1 MIGTR
6 WFLTRRRRSATALA
20 EVTGHILA
28 GETADAT
35 LRLIARRVRELLGAD
50 MARVMVLEP
59 GDVLTIRATDGAPW
73 TAPSGPLTPGG
84 SSPARQAIRA
94 GRPTVS
100 GGERRPRRGR
110 RDPRNAVPASVLDT
124 PLLVR
129 GHPVGVIEVAN
140 RGGGRRLGHADVS
153 TVGLFAAPAGHAVAQ
168 IRHREHLRRLAS
180 AAAGPGSTGPAGAAG
195 AATGAAGAAS
205 TSVSARTASASTAS
219 TAPPARPASHPAHPS
234 HPSHPSYP
242 ARAFDCPRSSG
253 SSVRRTLDSLAAG
266 AVARTGAASCTVYL
280 LEPGPSANLRLVGGG
295 HGHTPPSRKPAL
307 EAIAG
312 AAPVIHGGGRTGA
325 DGEGPAR
332 GAVAAWPL
340 LRESTAIGAMCCH
353 FPPGRDPG
361 EADITLLEVIAGH
374 ASCAVE
380 SDRLRAATQ
389 EKAVQEE
396 RWRISRELHDSVSQA
411 LYGIALGARTAR
423 EMLERD
429 IDHAEPARRTEPAAR
444 AEAPGGAEAPAR
456 AETPGPG
463 EAAGRAE
470 PGQKGPG
477 EGGPGE
483 DGPAQDGSGQGGPDQ
498 EGHGT
503 AGEVVELA
511 DLAELAEPIEYIR
524 RLADAA
530 IAETR
535 TLLGRLRPEAL
546 ESEGLVAA
554 LTQHV
559 EALRARY
566 GIATEAKLDAEP
578 ETTPEAK
585 HALYRIAQ
593 ESLHNVAKH
602 ARARNVRLHL
612 LNEPGAV
619 TLTVADDGVGFD
631 CKGSFP
637 GHLGLLSMRER
648 AREVGGTLNVDSR
661 PGQGSRIR
669 VRVPA
674 APDS

>member
-1 MIGTR
+1 MISTR
-6 WFLTRRRRSATALA
+6 WTPTRRRRSATALA
-20 EVTGHILA
+20 EVTQHILA
-28 GETADAT
+28 GETADAA

-100 GGERRPRRGR
+100 GDERQRQRRRHG
-110 RDPRNAVPASVLDT
+110 RDPRHAVPASVLDV

-140 RGGGRRLGHADVS
+140 RGGGRRLTHADVS
-153 TVGLFAAPAGHAVAQ
+153 TVGLFAAAAGHAVAQ

-180 AAAGPGSTGPAGAAG
+180 AAAGPGTNGSGG
-195 AATGAAGAAS
+195 S
-205 TSVSARTASASTAS
+205 SV
-219 TAPPARPASHPAHPS
+219 PS
-234 HPSHPSYP
+234 V
-242 ARAFDCPRSSG
+242 FPRSSG
-253 SSVRRTLDSLAAG
+253 PCVRRTLDSLAAG

-307 EAIAG
+307 EAIGG
-312 AAPVIHGGGRTGA
+312 AAPVIHGGGRTGT

-380 SDRLRAATQ
+380 NDRQRAATQ
-389 EKAVQEE
+389 DKAVHEE
-396 RWRISRELHDSVSQA
+396 RHRISRELHDSVSQA

-429 IDHAEPARRTEPAAR
+429 IDSAEPVEGRAGTASH
-444 AEAPGGAEAPAR
+444 AEAPGRTDP
-456 AETPGPG
+456 
-463 EAAGRAE
+463 AAGHEA
-470 PGQKGPG
+470 
-477 EGGPGE
+477 
-483 DGPAQDGSGQGGPDQ
+483 
-498 EGHGT
+498 
-503 AGEVVELA
+503 AGEVVDLA
-511 DLAELAEPIEYIR
+511 ELAELAEPIEYIR

-535 TLLGRLRPEAL
+535 TLLCRLRPESL
-546 ESEGLVAA
+546 ETEGLVAA

-566 GIATEAKLDAEP
+566 GITTEAKLDAEP

-602 ARARNVRLHL
+602 SQARNVRLHL

-669 VRVPA
+669 ARIPA

>member
-1 MIGTR
+1 MVVGVINTR
-6 WFLTRRRRSATALA
+6 WTPIRRRRSASALA
-20 EVTGHILA
+20 EVTQHILA

-100 GGERRPRRGR
+100 GDERRPRRRG
-110 RDPRNAVPASVLDT
+110 RDPRHAVPASVLDA

-140 RGGGRRLGHADVS
+140 RGGGRVLTHADVS
-153 TVGLFAAPAGHAVAQ
+153 TVGLFAAAAGHAVAQ

-180 AAAGPGSTGPAGAAG
+180 AAAGPGASCSGSSGPSGLPEASGFAGASGASAPSGASGLLGPSGRSASSGLPGVSGPSVLPGPAGPSAAPWG
-195 AATGAAGAAS
+195 AP
-205 TSVSARTASASTAS
+205 VS
-219 TAPPARPASHPAHPS
+219 PRP
-234 HPSHPSYP
+234 
-242 ARAFDCPRSSG
+242 SG
-253 SSVRRTLDSLAAG
+253 PSVRRTLDSLAAG

-380 SDRLRAATQ
+380 NDRQRGATQ
-389 EKAVQEE
+389 EKAVHEE
-396 RWRISRELHDSVSQA
+396 RQRISRELHDSVSQA

-429 IDHAEPARRTEPAAR
+429 IDSAEPVERTEPVSR
-444 AEAPGGAEAPAR
+444 VEM
-456 AETPGPG
+456 
-463 EAAGRAE
+463 AGRT
-470 PGQKGPG
+470 
-477 EGGPGE
+477 
-483 DGPAQDGSGQGGPDQ
+483 DPAAVH
-498 EGHGT
+498 ET
-503 AGEVVELA
+503 VAEVVDLA
-511 DLAELAEPIEYIR
+511 ELAELAEPIEYIR

-535 TLLGRLRPEAL
+535 TLLCRLRPESL
-546 ESEGLVAA
+546 ETEGLVAA

-602 ARARNVRLHL
+602 SQARNVRLHL
-612 LNEPGAV
+612 LSEPGAI

-669 VRVPA
+669 ARVPA
-674 APDS
+674 TPDP

>member
-1 MIGTR
+1 MVVGVINTR
-6 WFLTRRRRSATALA
+6 WTPIRRRRSATALA
-20 EVTGHILA
+20 EVTQHILA
-28 GETADAT
+28 GETADDT

-100 GGERRPRRGR
+100 SHDRRPRRLG
-110 RDPRNAVPASVLDT
+110 RDPRHAVPASVLDA

-140 RGGGRRLGHADVS
+140 RGSGRRLSHADVS
-153 TVGLFAAPAGHAVAQ
+153 TVGRFAAPAAHAVAQ

-180 AAAGPGSTGPAGAAG
+180 AAAGPGSGGSAG
-195 AATGAAGAAS
+195 
-205 TSVSARTASASTAS
+205 
-219 TAPPARPASHPAHPS
+219 
-234 HPSHPSYP
+234 
-242 ARAFDCPRSSG
+242 SSG
-253 SSVRRTLDSLAAG
+253 SSGLPDPSGFASGSSGPSGFAGASGLAGASGPSGSPWGSTGSPGFTRSSGPCVRRTLDSLAAG

-380 SDRLRAATQ
+380 NDRQQGATQ
-389 EKAVQEE
+389 ERSVREE
-396 RWRISRELHDSVSQA
+396 RQRISRELHDSVSQA

-429 IDHAEPARRTEPAAR
+429 IDSAEPVGRV
-444 AEAPGGAEAPAR
+444 
-456 AETPGPG
+456 ETPSPLEGAVWVDPAG
-463 EAAGRAE
+463 GHEAV
-470 PGQKGPG
+470 
-477 EGGPGE
+477 
-483 DGPAQDGSGQGGPDQ
+483 
-498 EGHGT
+498 
-503 AGEVVELA
+503 GEVVGLA
-511 DLAELAEPIEYIR
+511 ELAELAEPIEYIR

-535 TLLGRLRPEAL
+535 TLLCRLRPESL
-546 ESEGLVAA
+546 ETEGLVTA
-554 LTQHV
+554 LTQHI

-593 ESLHNVAKH
+593 ESLHNIAKH
-602 ARARNVRLHL
+602 SQARNVRLHL

-669 VRVPA
+669 ARVPA
-674 APDS
+674 TPDS

>member
-1 MIGTR
+1 MISTR
-6 WFLTRRRRSATALA
+6 WIPTRRRRSATALA
-20 EVTGHILA
+20 EVTRRILA

-100 GGERRPRRGR
+100 GDERRPRRRGR
-110 RDPRNAVPASVLDT
+110 APRHAVPASVLDA

-140 RGGGRRLGHADVS
+140 RGGGRRLTHADVS
-153 TVGLFAAPAGHAVAQ
+153 TVGRFAAAAGHAVAQ

-180 AAAGPGSTGPAGAAG
+180 AAAGPGSNGSGSSSGP
-195 AATGAAGAAS
+195 
-205 TSVSARTASASTAS
+205 SV
-219 TAPPARPASHPAHPS
+219 
-234 HPSHPSYP
+234 
-242 ARAFDCPRSSG
+242 FPRSSG
-253 SSVRRTLDSLAAG
+253 PCVRRTLDSLAAG

-307 EAIAG
+307 EAIGG

-380 SDRLRAATQ
+380 NDRQRAAAQ
-389 EKAVQEE
+389 DKAVHEE
-396 RWRISRELHDSVSQA
+396 RHRISRELHDSVSQA

-429 IDHAEPARRTEPAAR
+429 IDSAEPAAGRAGPASH
-444 AEAPGGAEAPAR
+444 AEAPGRIDPEA
-456 AETPGPG
+456 
-463 EAAGRAE
+463 
-470 PGQKGPG
+470 
-477 EGGPGE
+477 
-483 DGPAQDGSGQGGPDQ
+483 
-498 EGHGT
+498 GHET
-503 AGEVVELA
+503 AGEVV
-511 DLAELAEPIEYIR
+511 DLAELTELAEPIEYIR

-535 TLLGRLRPEAL
+535 ILLCRLRPESL
-546 ESEGLVAA
+546 ETGGLVAA

-559 EALRARY
+559 ETLRARY

-602 ARARNVRLHL
+602 SQARNVRLHL

-669 VRVPA
+669 ARIPA
-674 APDS
+674 APDL

>member
-1 MIGTR
+1 MVVGVISRR
-6 WFLTRRRRSATALA
+6 WTPTRRRRSATALA
-20 EVTGHILA
+20 EVTQHILA

-100 GGERRPRRGR
+100 GGERPAVSGGERRPRRRG
-110 RDPRNAVPASVLDT
+110 RDPRHAVPASVLDA

-140 RGGGRRLGHADVS
+140 RGGGRRLTHADVS
-153 TVGLFAAPAGHAVAQ
+153 TVGLFAAAAGHAVAQ

-180 AAAGPGSTGPAGAAG
+180 AAAGPGTNGSGGSSDP
-195 AATGAAGAAS
+195 
-205 TSVSARTASASTAS
+205 SVS
-219 TAPPARPASHPAHPS
+219 
-234 HPSHPSYP
+234 
-242 ARAFDCPRSSG
+242 PRSSG
-253 SSVRRTLDSLAAG
+253 PCVRRTLDSLAAG

-307 EAIAG
+307 EAIGG

-380 SDRLRAATQ
+380 NDRQRAATQ
-389 EKAVQEE
+389 EKAVHEE
-396 RWRISRELHDSVSQA
+396 RHRISRELHDSVSQA

-429 IDHAEPARRTEPAAR
+429 IDSAEPVEGRTGTASRGEGRTEPASGG
-444 AEAPGGAEAPAR
+444 EAPGRR
-456 AETPGPG
+456 AGP
-463 EAAGRAE
+463 AAGHE
-470 PGQKGPG
+470 
-477 EGGPGE
+477 
-483 DGPAQDGSGQGGPDQ
+483 
-498 EGHGT
+498 T
-503 AGEVVELA
+503 AGEVVDLA
-511 DLAELAEPIEYIR
+511 ELAELAEPIEYIR

-535 TLLGRLRPEAL
+535 TLLCRLRPESL
-546 ESEGLVAA
+546 EAEGLVAA

-566 GIATEAKLDAEP
+566 GIATEAELDAEP

-669 VRVPA
+669 ARVPA

>member
-1 MIGTR
+1 MVGVINTR
-6 WFLTRRRRSATALA
+6 WTQTRRRRSATALA
-20 EVTGHILA
+20 EVTQHILA

-100 GGERRPRRGR
+100 RHERRRRRLG
-110 RDPRNAVPASVLDT
+110 RDPRHAVPASVLDA

-140 RGGGRRLGHADVS
+140 RGGGRRLSHADVS
-153 TVGLFAAPAGHAVAQ
+153 TVRRFAAPAAHAVAQ

-180 AAAGPGSTGPAGAAG
+180 AAAGPGSAGSAGASGSSG
-195 AATGAAGAAS
+195 ASGLPEPSGF
-205 TSVSARTASASTAS
+205 ASASG
-219 TAPPARPASHPAHPS
+219 
-234 HPSHPSYP
+234 
-242 ARAFDCPRSSG
+242 SSG
-253 SSVRRTLDSLAAG
+253 SSGPSGFAGASRVAGASGPSGSAWGSSGSSAFTRSSGPCVRRTLDSLAAG

-312 AAPVIHGGGRTGA
+312 AAPVIHGGGRTGT
-325 DGEGPAR
+325 DSDGPAR

-380 SDRLRAATQ
+380 NDRQQGATQ
-389 EKAVQEE
+389 ERSVREE
-396 RWRISRELHDSVSQA
+396 RQRISRELHDSVSQA

-423 EMLERD
+423 EMLDRD
-429 IDHAEPARRTEPAAR
+429 IDSAEPV
-444 AEAPGGAEAPAR
+444 GR
-456 AETPGPG
+456 AET
-463 EAAGRAE
+463 RS
-470 PGQKGPG
+470 PG
-477 EGGPGE
+477 EGAVWV
-483 DGPAQDGSGQGGPDQ
+483 DPAGGH
-498 EGHGT
+498 E
-503 AGEVVELA
+503 AVGEVVDLA
-511 DLAELAEPIEYIR
+511 ELAELAEPIEYIR

-535 TLLGRLRPEAL
+535 TLLCRLRPESL
-546 ESEGLVAA
+546 ETEGLVAA
-554 LTQHV
+554 LAQHV

-566 GIATEAKLDAEP
+566 GITTEAKLDDEP

-593 ESLHNVAKH
+593 ESLHNIAKH
-602 ARARNVRLHL
+602 SQARNVRLHL

-669 VRVPA
+669 ARVPA
-674 APDS
+674 TKDS

>member
-1 MIGTR
+1 MISTR
-6 WFLTRRRRSATALA
+6 WTPTRRRRSATALA
-20 EVTGHILA
+20 EVTQHILA

-100 GGERRPRRGR
+100 GSDPGSGSGSGSGGERRPRVRGR
-110 RDPRNAVPASVLDT
+110 APRHAVPASVLDV

-140 RGGGRRLGHADVS
+140 RGGGRRLTHADVS
-153 TVGLFAAPAGHAVAQ
+153 TVGLFAAAGGHAVAQ

-180 AAAGPGSTGPAGAAG
+180 AAAGPGTNGSGGPSSGSPGLPEVSGVAGVPGVAGTSGFAGAPGAAG
-195 AATGAAGAAS
+195 SSRASGFAGASGATGFARAAGATGTPGRAGPS
-205 TSVSARTASASTAS
+205 GSPWGSSDGSV
-219 TAPPARPASHPAHPS
+219 
-234 HPSHPSYP
+234 
-242 ARAFDCPRSSG
+242 FPRSSAP
-253 SSVRRTLDSLAAG
+253 SVRRTLDSLAAG

-307 EAIAG
+307 EAIGG

-380 SDRLRAATQ
+380 SDRQRAATQ
-389 EKAVQEE
+389 DRAVHEE
-396 RWRISRELHDSVSQA
+396 RHRISRELHDSVSQA

-429 IDHAEPARRTEPAAR
+429 IDSAEPVEGR
-444 AEAPGGAEAPAR
+444 AEAAGHAAAPGGV
-456 AETPGPG
+456 GPV
-463 EAAGRAE
+463 A
-470 PGQKGPG
+470 
-477 EGGPGE
+477 
-483 DGPAQDGSGQGGPDQ
+483 
-498 EGHGT
+498 GHGT
-503 AGEVVELA
+503 AGEVVDLA
-511 DLAELAEPIEYIR
+511 ELAELAEPIEYIR

-535 TLLGRLRPEAL
+535 TLLCRLRPESL
-546 ESEGLVAA
+546 ETEGLVAA
-554 LTQHV
+554 LNQHI

-566 GIATEAKLDAEP
+566 GIATEARLDAEP

-602 ARARNVRLHL
+602 SQARNVRLHL

-669 VRVPA
+669 ARIPA
-674 APDS
+674 TPNP

>member
-1 MIGTR
+1 MISTR
-6 WFLTRRRRSATALA
+6 WTPTRRRRSATALA
-20 EVTGHILA
+20 EVTQHILA

-100 GGERRPRRGR
+100 GDERRPRRRG
-110 RDPRNAVPASVLDT
+110 RDPRHAVPASVLDA

-140 RGGGRRLGHADVS
+140 RGGGRRLTHADVS

-180 AAAGPGSTGPAGAAG
+180 AAAGPGTNGSGGSSLGSPGPTEPWGASGPPGTSGPSRAPGSPGSPASPGASGFAGAAG
-195 AATGAAGAAS
+195 VAGSAGVSGGAGSAG
-205 TSVSARTASASTAS
+205 
-219 TAPPARPASHPAHPS
+219 PAGP
-234 HPSHPSYP
+234 
-242 ARAFDCPRSSG
+242 SG
-253 SSVRRTLDSLAAG
+253 SPWGSFGPSVFPRPSAPCVRRTLDSLAAG

-380 SDRLRAATQ
+380 SDRQRAATQ
-389 EKAVQEE
+389 ERAVHEE
-396 RWRISRELHDSVSQA
+396 RQRISRELHDTVSQA

-429 IDHAEPARRTEPAAR
+429 IDGAEPVDGRAETASR
-444 AEAPGGAEAPAR
+444 AEAPG
-456 AETPGPG
+456 
-463 EAAGRAE
+463 AAGPAE
-470 PGQKGPG
+470 DVAGP
-477 EGGPGE
+477 E
-483 DGPAQDGSGQGGPDQ
+483 
-498 EGHGT
+498 T
-503 AGEVVELA
+503 AGEVVDLA
-511 DLAELAEPIEYIR
+511 ELAELAEPIEYIR

-535 TLLGRLRPEAL
+535 TLLCRLRPESL
-546 ESEGLVAA
+546 EAEGLVAA

-602 ARARNVRLHL
+602 SQARNVRLHL

-669 VRVPA
+669 ARVPA
-674 APDS
+674 TPDS

>member
-6 WFLTRRRRSATALA
+6 WFLARRRRSATALA

-100 GGERRPRRGR
+100 AGERRPRRGR

-153 TVGLFAAPAGHAVAQ
+153 TVGIFAAPAAHAVAQ

-180 AAAGPGSTGPAGAAG
+180 AAAGPGSTGPAGATTGSTG
-195 AATGAAGAAS
+195 AATGATGAATGATGAAS
-205 TSVSARTASASTAS
+205 TSVSARTASASTAPS
-219 TAPPARPASHPAHPS
+219 ARPASHPA

-444 AEAPGGAEAPAR
+444 AEAPGGAEAP
-456 AETPGPG
+456 GPG
-463 EAAGRAE
+463 EAASRAE
-470 PGQKGPG
+470 PGQKGLDQDGPDQG
-477 EGGPGE
+477 GPHQGGPG
-483 DGPAQDGSGQGGPDQ
+483 Q

-602 ARARNVRLHL
+602 AQARNVRLHL

>member
-1 MIGTR
+1 MISTR
-6 WFLTRRRRSATALA
+6 WTPTRRRRSATALA
-20 EVTGHILA
+20 EVTQHILA

-100 GGERRPRRGR
+100 GAERRPRRRG
-110 RDPRNAVPASVLDT
+110 RDPRHAVPAAVLDV

-140 RGGGRRLGHADVS
+140 RGGGRRLSHADVS
-153 TVGLFAAPAGHAVAQ
+153 TVGLFSAAAGHAVAQ

-180 AAAGPGSTGPAGAAG
+180 AAAGPGTTGSGGSSLGSSELPDPSGPSVAPGAVGPSGSAGAAG
-195 AATGAAGAAS
+195 TSGSTG
-205 TSVSARTASASTAS
+205 
-219 TAPPARPASHPAHPS
+219 PS
-234 HPSHPSYP
+234 GSPWG
-242 ARAFDCPRSSG
+242 SSG
-253 SSVRRTLDSLAAG
+253 PSVFPRPSGPCVRRTLDSLAAG

-307 EAIAG
+307 EAIGG

-380 SDRLRAATQ
+380 NDRQRAATQ
-389 EKAVQEE
+389 DKAVHEE
-396 RWRISRELHDSVSQA
+396 RHRISRELHDSVSQA

-429 IDHAEPARRTEPAAR
+429 IDSAEPVEGRT
-444 AEAPGGAEAPAR
+444 GTSSPAR
-456 AETPGPG
+456 APGRGDPV
-463 EAAGRAE
+463 AGHE
-470 PGQKGPG
+470 
-477 EGGPGE
+477 
-483 DGPAQDGSGQGGPDQ
+483 
-498 EGHGT
+498 T
-503 AGEVVELA
+503 AGEVVDLA
-511 DLAELAEPIEYIR
+511 ELAELAEPIEYIR

-535 TLLGRLRPEAL
+535 TLLCRLRPESL
-546 ESEGLVAA
+546 EAEGLVAA

-602 ARARNVRLHL
+602 SQARNVRLHL
-612 LNEPGAV
+612 LNEPGAI

-669 VRVPA
+669 ARIPA

>member
-1 MIGTR
+1 MISRR
-6 WFLTRRRRSATALA
+6 WTPTRRRRSATALA
-20 EVTGHILA
+20 EVTQHILA

-100 GGERRPRRGR
+100 GGERPAVSGGERRPRRRG
-110 RDPRNAVPASVLDT
+110 RDPRHAVPASVLDA

-140 RGGGRRLGHADVS
+140 RGGGRRLTHADVS
-153 TVGLFAAPAGHAVAQ
+153 TVGLFAAAAGHAVAQ

-180 AAAGPGSTGPAGAAG
+180 AAAGPGTNGSGGSSDP
-195 AATGAAGAAS
+195 
-205 TSVSARTASASTAS
+205 SVS
-219 TAPPARPASHPAHPS
+219 
-234 HPSHPSYP
+234 
-242 ARAFDCPRSSG
+242 PRSSG
-253 SSVRRTLDSLAAG
+253 PCVRRTLDSLAAG

-307 EAIAG
+307 EAIGG

-380 SDRLRAATQ
+380 NDRQRAATQ
-389 EKAVQEE
+389 EKAVHEE
-396 RWRISRELHDSVSQA
+396 RHRISRELHDSVSQA

-429 IDHAEPARRTEPAAR
+429 IDSAEPVEGRTGTASRGEGRTEPASGG
-444 AEAPGGAEAPAR
+444 EAPGRR
-456 AETPGPG
+456 AGP
-463 EAAGRAE
+463 AAGHE
-470 PGQKGPG
+470 
-477 EGGPGE
+477 
-483 DGPAQDGSGQGGPDQ
+483 
-498 EGHGT
+498 T
-503 AGEVVELA
+503 AGEVVDLA
-511 DLAELAEPIEYIR
+511 ELAELAEPIEYIR

-535 TLLGRLRPEAL
+535 TLLCRLRPESL
-546 ESEGLVAA
+546 EAEGLVAA

-566 GIATEAKLDAEP
+566 GIATEAELDAEP

-669 VRVPA
+669 ARVPA

>member
-1 MIGTR
+1 MISTR
-6 WFLTRRRRSATALA
+6 WTPTRRRRSATALA
-20 EVTGHILA
+20 EVTQHILA
-28 GETADAT
+28 GDTADAT

-100 GGERRPRRGR
+100 GDERRRRRRGR
-110 RDPRNAVPASVLDT
+110 DPRHAVPASVLDV

-140 RGGGRRLGHADVS
+140 RGGGRRLTHADVS
-153 TVGLFAAPAGHAVAQ
+153 TVGLFAAAAGHAVAQ

-180 AAAGPGSTGPAGAAG
+180 AAAGPGTNGSGGSSLGSSGLPEASGSSGTVGPSGSAGAPGASGSAGAAG
-195 AATGAAGAAS
+195 TPGPAGPS
-205 TSVSARTASASTAS
+205 GSPWGSSV
-219 TAPPARPASHPAHPS
+219 PS
-234 HPSHPSYP
+234 V
-242 ARAFDCPRSSG
+242 FPRSSG
-253 SSVRRTLDSLAAG
+253 PCVRRTLDSLAAG

-307 EAIAG
+307 EAIGG

-380 SDRLRAATQ
+380 NDRQRAATQ
-389 EKAVQEE
+389 DKAVHEE
-396 RWRISRELHDSVSQA
+396 RHRISRELHDSVSQA

-429 IDHAEPARRTEPAAR
+429 IDNAEPVEGRARTTSH
-444 AEAPGGAEAPAR
+444 AEAPGRIDP
-456 AETPGPG
+456 
-463 EAAGRAE
+463 AAGHE
-470 PGQKGPG
+470 
-477 EGGPGE
+477 
-483 DGPAQDGSGQGGPDQ
+483 
-498 EGHGT
+498 T
-503 AGEVVELA
+503 AGEVVDLA
-511 DLAELAEPIEYIR
+511 ELAELAEPIEYIR

-535 TLLGRLRPEAL
+535 ALLCRLRPESL
-546 ESEGLVAA
+546 ETEGLVAA
-554 LTQHV
+554 LIQHV

-566 GIATEAKLDAEP
+566 GITTEAKLDAEP
-578 ETTPEAK
+578 KTTPEAK

-602 ARARNVRLHL
+602 SQARNVRLHL

-669 VRVPA
+669 ARIPA

>member
-1 MIGTR
+1 MISRR
-6 WFLTRRRRSATALA
+6 WTPTRRRRSATALA
-20 EVTGHILA
+20 EVTQHILA

-100 GGERRPRRGR
+100 GGERPTVSGGERRPRRRGR
-110 RDPRNAVPASVLDT
+110 EPRHAVPASVLDA

-140 RGGGRRLGHADVS
+140 RGGGRRLTHADVS
-153 TVGLFAAPAGHAVAQ
+153 TVGLFAAAAGHAVAQ

-180 AAAGPGSTGPAGAAG
+180 AAAGPGTNGSGGSSDP
-195 AATGAAGAAS
+195 
-205 TSVSARTASASTAS
+205 SVS
-219 TAPPARPASHPAHPS
+219 
-234 HPSHPSYP
+234 
-242 ARAFDCPRSSG
+242 PRSSG
-253 SSVRRTLDSLAAG
+253 PCVRRTLDSLAAG

-307 EAIAG
+307 EAIGG

-380 SDRLRAATQ
+380 NDRQRAATQ
-389 EKAVQEE
+389 EKAVHEE
-396 RWRISRELHDSVSQA
+396 RHRISRELHDSVSQA

-429 IDHAEPARRTEPAAR
+429 IDSAEPVEGRTGTASRGEGRTEPASGG
-444 AEAPGGAEAPAR
+444 EAPGRR
-456 AETPGPG
+456 AGP
-463 EAAGRAE
+463 AAGHE
-470 PGQKGPG
+470 
-477 EGGPGE
+477 
-483 DGPAQDGSGQGGPDQ
+483 
-498 EGHGT
+498 T
-503 AGEVVELA
+503 AGEVVDLA
-511 DLAELAEPIEYIR
+511 ELAELAEPIEYIR

-535 TLLGRLRPEAL
+535 TLLCRLRPESL
-546 ESEGLVAA
+546 EAEGLVAA

-566 GIATEAKLDAEP
+566 GIATEAELDAEP

-669 VRVPA
+669 ARVPA

>member
-1 MIGTR
+1 MISTR
-6 WFLTRRRRSATALA
+6 WTPTRRRRSATALA
-20 EVTGHILA
+20 EVTQHILA

-94 GRPTVS
+94 GRPTVT
-100 GGERRPRRGR
+100 GDERRSRRRGR
-110 RDPRNAVPASVLDT
+110 DPRRAVPASVLDV

-140 RGGGRRLGHADVS
+140 RGGGRRLSHADVS
-153 TVGLFAAPAGHAVAQ
+153 TVGMFSTAAGHAVAQ

-180 AAAGPGSTGPAGAAG
+180 AAAGPGTNGSGGSSLGSSGLTDPSGAPGAAEAVGPSGFAGAAG
-195 AATGAAGAAS
+195 AGRASGAAGPS
-205 TSVSARTASASTAS
+205 GSPWGSSGPSVL
-219 TAPPARPASHPAHPS
+219 
-234 HPSHPSYP
+234 
-242 ARAFDCPRSSG
+242 PRSSG
-253 SSVRRTLDSLAAG
+253 PCVRRTLDSLAAG

-307 EAIAG
+307 EAIGG

-380 SDRLRAATQ
+380 NDRQRAATQ
-389 EKAVQEE
+389 DKAVHEE
-396 RWRISRELHDSVSQA
+396 RHRISRELHDSVSQA

-429 IDHAEPARRTEPAAR
+429 IDGAEPVEGRTGTASHGR
-444 AEAPGGAEAPAR
+444 
-456 AETPGPG
+456 TPGRADPV
-463 EAAGRAE
+463 AGHE
-470 PGQKGPG
+470 
-477 EGGPGE
+477 
-483 DGPAQDGSGQGGPDQ
+483 
-498 EGHGT
+498 T
-503 AGEVVELA
+503 AGEVV
-511 DLAELAEPIEYIR
+511 DLAELTELAEPIEYIR

-535 TLLGRLRPEAL
+535 TLLCRLRPESL
-546 ESEGLVAA
+546 ETEGLVAA

-602 ARARNVRLHL
+602 AQARNVRLHL
-612 LNEPGAV
+612 LNEPGAI

-669 VRVPA
+669 ARIPA

>member
-1 MIGTR
+1 MISTR
-6 WFLTRRRRSATALA
+6 WTPTRRRRSATALA
-20 EVTGHILA
+20 EVTQHILA

-100 GGERRPRRGR
+100 GDERRPRRRG
-110 RDPRNAVPASVLDT
+110 RDPRHAVPASVLDA

-140 RGGGRRLGHADVS
+140 RGGGRRLTHADVG
-153 TVGLFAAPAGHAVAQ
+153 TVGLFAAAAGHAVAQ

-180 AAAGPGSTGPAGAAG
+180 AAAGPGTNGSGG
-195 AATGAAGAAS
+195 S
-205 TSVSARTASASTAS
+205 SASV
-219 TAPPARPASHPAHPS
+219 
-234 HPSHPSYP
+234 
-242 ARAFDCPRSSG
+242 FPRSSG
-253 SSVRRTLDSLAAG
+253 PCVRRTLDSLAAG

-307 EAIAG
+307 EAIGG

-380 SDRLRAATQ
+380 NDRQRAASQ
-389 EKAVQEE
+389 DKAVHEE
-396 RWRISRELHDSVSQA
+396 RHRISRELHDSVSQA

-429 IDHAEPARRTEPAAR
+429 IDGAEPVAGRTGAASH
-444 AEAPGGAEAPAR
+444 AEAPGRIDPV
-456 AETPGPG
+456 
-463 EAAGRAE
+463 AGHE
-470 PGQKGPG
+470 
-477 EGGPGE
+477 
-483 DGPAQDGSGQGGPDQ
+483 
-498 EGHGT
+498 T
-503 AGEVVELA
+503 AGEVVDLA
-511 DLAELAEPIEYIR
+511 ELAELAEPIEYIR

-535 TLLGRLRPEAL
+535 TLLCRLRPESL
-546 ESEGLVAA
+546 ETEGLVAA

-602 ARARNVRLHL
+602 SQARNVRLHL

-669 VRVPA
+669 ARIPA
-674 APDS
+674 APDP

>member
-6 WFLTRRRRSATALA
+6 WFLARRRRSATALA

-100 GGERRPRRGR
+100 AGERRPRRGR

-153 TVGLFAAPAGHAVAQ
+153 TVGIFAAPAAHAVAQ

-180 AAAGPGSTGPAGAAG
+180 AAAGPGSTGPAGAATGSTG
-195 AATGAAGAAS
+195 AATGATGAAS
-205 TSVSARTASASTAS
+205 TSVSARTASASTAPS
-219 TAPPARPASHPAHPS
+219 ARPAS

-444 AEAPGGAEAPAR
+444 AEAPGGAEAP
-456 AETPGPG
+456 GPG
-463 EAAGRAE
+463 EAASRAE
-470 PGQKGPG
+470 PGQKGLDQDGPDQ
-477 EGGPGE
+477 GGPG
-483 DGPAQDGSGQGGPDQ
+483 Q

-535 TLLGRLRPEAL
+535 TLLCRLRPESL

-602 ARARNVRLHL
+602 AQARNVRLHL

>member
-1 MIGTR
+1 MVVGVINTR
-6 WFLTRRRRSATALA
+6 WTPIRRRQSATALA
-20 EVTGHILA
+20 EVTQHILA
-28 GETADAT
+28 GETADDT

-100 GGERRPRRGR
+100 SHDRRPRRLG
-110 RDPRNAVPASVLDT
+110 RDPRHAVPASVLDA

-140 RGGGRRLGHADVS
+140 RGGGRRLSHADVS
-153 TVGLFAAPAGHAVAQ
+153 TVGRFAAPAAHAVAQ

-180 AAAGPGSTGPAGAAG
+180 AAAGPGSGGSPGSSGSSGLPDPSGFAGA
-195 AATGAAGAAS
+195 S
-205 TSVSARTASASTAS
+205 
-219 TAPPARPASHPAHPS
+219 
-234 HPSHPSYP
+234 
-242 ARAFDCPRSSG
+242 RSSG
-253 SSVRRTLDSLAAG
+253 SSGPSGLAGASGPSGSPWGSSGSSGFTRSSGPCVRRTLDSLAAG

-380 SDRLRAATQ
+380 NDRQQGATQ
-389 EKAVQEE
+389 ERSVREE
-396 RWRISRELHDSVSQA
+396 RQRISRELHDSVSQA

-429 IDHAEPARRTEPAAR
+429 IDSAEPVGRV
-444 AEAPGGAEAPAR
+444 
-456 AETPGPG
+456 ETPSPMEGAVWVDPAG
-463 EAAGRAE
+463 GHEAV
-470 PGQKGPG
+470 
-477 EGGPGE
+477 
-483 DGPAQDGSGQGGPDQ
+483 
-498 EGHGT
+498 
-503 AGEVVELA
+503 GEVVDLA
-511 DLAELAEPIEYIR
+511 ELAELAEPIDYIR

-535 TLLGRLRPEAL
+535 TLLCRLRPESL
-546 ESEGLVAA
+546 ETEGLVAA

-593 ESLHNVAKH
+593 ESLHNIAKH
-602 ARARNVRLHL
+602 SQARNVRLHL

-669 VRVPA
+669 ARVPST
-674 APDS
+674 PDS

>member
-1 MIGTR
+1 MISTR
-6 WFLTRRRRSATALA
+6 WTPTRRRRSATALA
-20 EVTGHILA
+20 EVTQHILA

-100 GGERRPRRGR
+100 GGERRPRRRG
-110 RDPRNAVPASVLDT
+110 RDPRHAVPASVLDA

-140 RGGGRRLGHADVS
+140 RGGGRRLTHADVS
-153 TVGLFAAPAGHAVAQ
+153 TVGLFAAAAGHAVAQ

-180 AAAGPGSTGPAGAAG
+180 AAAGPGTNGSGGSSDP
-195 AATGAAGAAS
+195 
-205 TSVSARTASASTAS
+205 SVS
-219 TAPPARPASHPAHPS
+219 
-234 HPSHPSYP
+234 
-242 ARAFDCPRSSG
+242 PRSSG
-253 SSVRRTLDSLAAG
+253 PCVRRTLDSLAAG

-307 EAIAG
+307 EAIGG

-380 SDRLRAATQ
+380 NDRQRAAAQ
-389 EKAVQEE
+389 EKAVHEE
-396 RWRISRELHDSVSQA
+396 RHRISRELHDSVSQA

-429 IDHAEPARRTEPAAR
+429 IDSAEPVEGRTEPASR
-444 AEAPGGAEAPAR
+444 GEGRTEPASGV
-456 AETPGPG
+456 ETPGRAGP
-463 EAAGRAE
+463 AAGHE
-470 PGQKGPG
+470 
-477 EGGPGE
+477 
-483 DGPAQDGSGQGGPDQ
+483 
-498 EGHGT
+498 T
-503 AGEVVELA
+503 AGEVVDLA
-511 DLAELAEPIEYIR
+511 ELAELAEPIEYIR

-535 TLLGRLRPEAL
+535 TLLCRLRPESL
-546 ESEGLVAA
+546 EAEGLVAA

-566 GIATEAKLDAEP
+566 GIATEAELDAEP

-602 ARARNVRLHL
+602 AQARNVRLHL

-669 VRVPA
+669 ARVPA

>member
-1 MIGTR
+1 MVVGVIGTR
-6 WFLTRRRRSATALA
+6 WFLARRRRSATALA

-100 GGERRPRRGR
+100 AGERRPRRGR

-153 TVGLFAAPAGHAVAQ
+153 TVGIFAAPAAHAVAQ

-180 AAAGPGSTGPAGAAG
+180 AAAGPGSTGPAGAATGSTG
-195 AATGAAGAAS
+195 AATGATGAAS
-205 TSVSARTASASTAS
+205 TSVSARTASASTAPS
-219 TAPPARPASHPAHPS
+219 ARPAS

-444 AEAPGGAEAPAR
+444 AEAPGGAEAP
-456 AETPGPG
+456 GPG
-463 EAAGRAE
+463 EAASRAE
-470 PGQKGPG
+470 PGQKGLDQDGPDQ
-477 EGGPGE
+477 GGPG
-483 DGPAQDGSGQGGPDQ
+483 Q

-535 TLLGRLRPEAL
+535 TLLCRLRPESL

-602 ARARNVRLHL
+602 AQARNVRLHL

>member
-1 MIGTR
+1 MIKTR
-6 WFLTRRRRSATALA
+6 WTPIRRRRSATALA
-20 EVTGHILA
+20 EVTQHILA
-28 GETADAT
+28 GETADDT

-100 GGERRPRRGR
+100 SHDRRPRRLG
-110 RDPRNAVPASVLDT
+110 RDPRHAVPASVLDA

-140 RGGGRRLGHADVS
+140 RGGGRRLSHADVS
-153 TVGLFAAPAGHAVAQ
+153 TVGSFAAPAAHAVAQ

-180 AAAGPGSTGPAGAAG
+180 AAAGPGSGGSPGATGSSGLPDPSGFAGASGASGASGSSGFAG
-195 AATGAAGAAS
+195 ASGLAGASGFSGAAWG
-205 TSVSARTASASTAS
+205 
-219 TAPPARPASHPAHPS
+219 
-234 HPSHPSYP
+234 
-242 ARAFDCPRSSG
+242 SSG
-253 SSVRRTLDSLAAG
+253 SSGFTRSSGPCVRRTLDSLAAG

-325 DGEGPAR
+325 AGEGPAR

-380 SDRLRAATQ
+380 NDRQQGATQ
-389 EKAVQEE
+389 ERSVREE
-396 RWRISRELHDSVSQA
+396 RQRISRELHDSVSQA

-429 IDHAEPARRTEPAAR
+429 MDSAEPVGRIETANPVEGAVWVDPAGGH
-444 AEAPGGAEAPAR
+444 EAV
-456 AETPGPG
+456 
-463 EAAGRAE
+463 
-470 PGQKGPG
+470 
-477 EGGPGE
+477 
-483 DGPAQDGSGQGGPDQ
+483 
-498 EGHGT
+498 
-503 AGEVVELA
+503 GEVVDLA
-511 DLAELAEPIEYIR
+511 ELAELAEPIEYIR

-535 TLLGRLRPEAL
+535 TLLCRLRPESL
-546 ESEGLVAA
+546 ETEGLVAA
-554 LTQHV
+554 LTQHI

-593 ESLHNVAKH
+593 ESLHNIAKH
-602 ARARNVRLHL
+602 SQARNVRLHL

-669 VRVPA
+669 ARVPA
-674 APDS
+674 TPDS

>member
-1 MIGTR
+1 MISTR
-6 WFLTRRRRSATALA
+6 WTPTRRRRSATALA
-20 EVTGHILA
+20 EVTQHILA

-100 GGERRPRRGR
+100 GAERRPRRRG
-110 RDPRNAVPASVLDT
+110 RDPRHAVPAAVLDV

-140 RGGGRRLGHADVS
+140 RGGGRRLSHADVS
-153 TVGLFAAPAGHAVAQ
+153 TVGLFAAAAGHAVAQ

-180 AAAGPGSTGPAGAAG
+180 AAAGPGTNGSGGSSLGSSELPDPSGPSVAPGAVGPSGFAGAAG
-195 AATGAAGAAS
+195 ASGSAG
-205 TSVSARTASASTAS
+205 TSGSAG
-219 TAPPARPASHPAHPS
+219 PS
-234 HPSHPSYP
+234 GSPWG
-242 ARAFDCPRSSG
+242 SSG
-253 SSVRRTLDSLAAG
+253 SPWGSSGPSVFPRPSGPCVRRTLDSLAAG

-307 EAIAG
+307 EAIGG

-380 SDRLRAATQ
+380 NDRLRAATQ
-389 EKAVQEE
+389 DKAVHEE
-396 RWRISRELHDSVSQA
+396 RHRISRELHDSVSQA

-429 IDHAEPARRTEPAAR
+429 IDSAEPVEGRT
-444 AEAPGGAEAPAR
+444 GTSSPAR
-456 AETPGPG
+456 APGRVDPV
-463 EAAGRAE
+463 AGHE
-470 PGQKGPG
+470 
-477 EGGPGE
+477 
-483 DGPAQDGSGQGGPDQ
+483 
-498 EGHGT
+498 T
-503 AGEVVELA
+503 AGEVV
-511 DLAELAEPIEYIR
+511 DLAELTELAEPIEYIR

-535 TLLGRLRPEAL
+535 TLLCRLRPESL
-546 ESEGLVAA
+546 EAEGLVAA

-602 ARARNVRLHL
+602 AQARNVRLHL
-612 LNEPGAV
+612 LNEPGAI

-669 VRVPA
+669 ARIPA

>member
-1 MIGTR
+1 MISTR
-6 WFLTRRRRSATALA
+6 WTPTRRRRSATALA
-20 EVTGHILA
+20 EVTQHILA
-28 GETADAT
+28 GETAEAT

-100 GGERRPRRGR
+100 DDERRSRRRGR
-110 RDPRNAVPASVLDT
+110 GPRHAVPASVLDA

-140 RGGGRRLGHADVS
+140 RGGGRRLTHADVS
-153 TVGLFAAPAGHAVAQ
+153 TVGLFSAAAGHAVAQ

-180 AAAGPGSTGPAGAAG
+180 AAAGPGTSGSGGLSLGSSWLPDPSGASGAPGALGPSGFGGAPGASGFAGAAG
-195 AATGAAGAAS
+195 ASGFAGAAGASGTAGPS
-205 TSVSARTASASTAS
+205 GSPWGSSGPSA
-219 TAPPARPASHPAHPS
+219 
-234 HPSHPSYP
+234 
-242 ARAFDCPRSSG
+242 FPRSSG
-253 SSVRRTLDSLAAG
+253 PCVRRTLDSLAAG

-307 EAIAG
+307 EAIGG

-380 SDRLRAATQ
+380 NDRQRAATQ
-389 EKAVQEE
+389 DKAVHEE
-396 RWRISRELHDSVSQA
+396 RHRISRELHDSVSQA

-429 IDHAEPARRTEPAAR
+429 IDGAEPVEGRTGTASHAQ
-444 AEAPGGAEAPAR
+444 APGR
-456 AETPGPG
+456 ADPV
-463 EAAGRAE
+463 AGHE
-470 PGQKGPG
+470 
-477 EGGPGE
+477 
-483 DGPAQDGSGQGGPDQ
+483 
-498 EGHGT
+498 T
-503 AGEVVELA
+503 AGEVVDLA
-511 DLAELAEPIEYIR
+511 ELAELAEPIEYIR

-535 TLLGRLRPEAL
+535 TLLCRLRPESL
-546 ESEGLVAA
+546 ETEGLVAA

-602 ARARNVRLHL
+602 SQARNVRLHL
-612 LNEPGAV
+612 LNEPGAI

-669 VRVPA
+669 ARIPA

>member
-1 MIGTR
+1 MISTR
-6 WFLTRRRRSATALA
+6 WTPTRRRRSATALA
-20 EVTGHILA
+20 EVTQHILA

-100 GGERRPRRGR
+100 GDERRPRRRG
-110 RDPRNAVPASVLDT
+110 RDPRHAVPASVLDA

-140 RGGGRRLGHADVS
+140 RGGGRRLTHADVG
-153 TVGLFAAPAGHAVAQ
+153 TVGLFAAAAGHAVAQ

-180 AAAGPGSTGPAGAAG
+180 AAAGPGTNGSGGSSGP
-195 AATGAAGAAS
+195 
-205 TSVSARTASASTAS
+205 SV
-219 TAPPARPASHPAHPS
+219 
-234 HPSHPSYP
+234 
-242 ARAFDCPRSSG
+242 FPRSSG
-253 SSVRRTLDSLAAG
+253 PCVRRTLDSLAAG

-307 EAIAG
+307 EAIGG

-380 SDRLRAATQ
+380 NDRQRAASQ
-389 EKAVQEE
+389 DKAVHEE
-396 RWRISRELHDSVSQA
+396 RHRISRELHDSVSQA

-429 IDHAEPARRTEPAAR
+429 IDGAEPVAGRTGAVSH
-444 AEAPGGAEAPAR
+444 AEAPGRIDPV
-456 AETPGPG
+456 
-463 EAAGRAE
+463 AGHE
-470 PGQKGPG
+470 
-477 EGGPGE
+477 
-483 DGPAQDGSGQGGPDQ
+483 
-498 EGHGT
+498 T
-503 AGEVVELA
+503 AGEVVDLA
-511 DLAELAEPIEYIR
+511 ELAELAEPIEYIR

-535 TLLGRLRPEAL
+535 TLLCRLRPESL
-546 ESEGLVAA
+546 ETEGLVAA

-602 ARARNVRLHL
+602 SQARNVRLHL

-669 VRVPA
+669 ARIPA
-674 APDS
+674 APDP

>member
-1 MIGTR
+1 MVVGVISTR
-6 WFLTRRRRSATALA
+6 WTPTRRRRSATALA
-20 EVTGHILA
+20 EVTQHILA

-100 GGERRPRRGR
+100 GAERRPRRRG
-110 RDPRNAVPASVLDT
+110 RDPRHAVPAAVLDV

-140 RGGGRRLGHADVS
+140 RGGGRRLSHADVS
-153 TVGLFAAPAGHAVAQ
+153 TVGLFSAAAGHAVAQ

-180 AAAGPGSTGPAGAAG
+180 AAAGPGTTGSGGSSLGSSELPDPSGPSVAPGAVGPSGSAGAAG
-195 AATGAAGAAS
+195 TSGSTG
-205 TSVSARTASASTAS
+205 
-219 TAPPARPASHPAHPS
+219 PS
-234 HPSHPSYP
+234 GSPWG
-242 ARAFDCPRSSG
+242 SSG
-253 SSVRRTLDSLAAG
+253 PSVFPRPSGPCVRRTLDSLAAG

-307 EAIAG
+307 EAIGG

-380 SDRLRAATQ
+380 NDRQRAATQ
-389 EKAVQEE
+389 DKAVHEE
-396 RWRISRELHDSVSQA
+396 RHRISRELHDSVSQA

-429 IDHAEPARRTEPAAR
+429 IDSAEPVEGRT
-444 AEAPGGAEAPAR
+444 GTSSPAR
-456 AETPGPG
+456 APGRGDPV
-463 EAAGRAE
+463 AGHE
-470 PGQKGPG
+470 
-477 EGGPGE
+477 
-483 DGPAQDGSGQGGPDQ
+483 
-498 EGHGT
+498 T
-503 AGEVVELA
+503 AGEVVDLA
-511 DLAELAEPIEYIR
+511 ELAELAEPIEYIR

-535 TLLGRLRPEAL
+535 TLLCRLRPESL
-546 ESEGLVAA
+546 EAEGLVAA

-602 ARARNVRLHL
+602 SQARNVRLHL
-612 LNEPGAV
+612 LNEPGAI

-669 VRVPA
+669 ARIPA

>member
-1 MIGTR
+1 MVVGVIGTR
-6 WFLTRRRRSATALA
+6 WFLARRRRSATALA

-100 GGERRPRRGR
+100 AGERRPRRGR

-153 TVGLFAAPAGHAVAQ
+153 TVGIFAAPAAHAVAQ

-180 AAAGPGSTGPAGAAG
+180 AAAGPGSTGPAGAATGSTG
-195 AATGAAGAAS
+195 AATGATGAAS
-205 TSVSARTASASTAS
+205 TSVSARTASASTAPS
-219 TAPPARPASHPAHPS
+219 ARPASHPA

-444 AEAPGGAEAPAR
+444 AEAPGGAEAP
-456 AETPGPG
+456 GPG
-463 EAAGRAE
+463 EAASRAE
-470 PGQKGPG
+470 PGQKGLDQDGPDQG
-477 EGGPGE
+477 GPHQGGPG
-483 DGPAQDGSGQGGPDQ
+483 Q

-535 TLLGRLRPEAL
+535 TLLCRLRPESL

-602 ARARNVRLHL
+602 AQARNVRLHL

>member
-1 MIGTR
+1 MVVGVINTR
-6 WFLTRRRRSATALA
+6 WTPIRRRRSATALA
-20 EVTGHILA
+20 EVTQHILA
-28 GETADAT
+28 GETADDT

-100 GGERRPRRGR
+100 SHDRRPRRLG
-110 RDPRNAVPASVLDT
+110 RDPRHAVPASVLDA

-140 RGGGRRLGHADVS
+140 RGGGRRLSHADVNI
-153 TVGLFAAPAGHAVAQ
+153 VGSFAAPAAHAVAQ

-180 AAAGPGSTGPAGAAG
+180 AAAGPGSGGSPGSTGSSGLPDPSGFAGASG
-195 AATGAAGAAS
+195 
-205 TSVSARTASASTAS
+205 
-219 TAPPARPASHPAHPS
+219 
-234 HPSHPSYP
+234 
-242 ARAFDCPRSSG
+242 SSG
-253 SSVRRTLDSLAAG
+253 SSGSSGFAGASGSAGASGPSGSAWGSSGSSGFTRSSGPCVRRTLDSLAAG

-380 SDRLRAATQ
+380 NDRQQGATQ
-389 EKAVQEE
+389 ERSVREE
-396 RWRISRELHDSVSQA
+396 RQRISRELHDSVSQA

-429 IDHAEPARRTEPAAR
+429 MDSAEPVGRI
-444 AEAPGGAEAPAR
+444 
-456 AETPGPG
+456 
-463 EAAGRAE
+463 EAASPAE
-470 PGQKGPG
+470 GAVWVDPA
-477 EGGPGE
+477 GGHE
-483 DGPAQDGSGQGGPDQ
+483 AV
-498 EGHGT
+498 
-503 AGEVVELA
+503 GEVVDLA
-511 DLAELAEPIEYIR
+511 ELAELAEPIEYIR

-535 TLLGRLRPEAL
+535 TLLCRLRPESL
-546 ESEGLVAA
+546 ETEGLVAA
-554 LTQHV
+554 LTQHI

-566 GIATEAKLDAEP
+566 GITTEAKLDAEP

-593 ESLHNVAKH
+593 ESLHNIAKH
-602 ARARNVRLHL
+602 SQARNVRLHL

-669 VRVPA
+669 ARVPA
-674 APDS
+674 TPDS

>member
-1 MIGTR
+1 MINTR
-6 WFLTRRRRSATALA
+6 WTPIRRRRSATALA
-20 EVTGHILA
+20 EVTQHILA
-28 GETADAT
+28 GETADDT

-100 GGERRPRRGR
+100 SHDRRPRRLG
-110 RDPRNAVPASVLDT
+110 RDPRHAVPASVLDA

-140 RGGGRRLGHADVS
+140 RGGGRRLSHADVS
-153 TVGLFAAPAGHAVAQ
+153 TVGRFAAPGAHAVAQ

-180 AAAGPGSTGPAGAAG
+180 AAAGPGSGGSPG
-195 AATGAAGAAS
+195 
-205 TSVSARTASASTAS
+205 
-219 TAPPARPASHPAHPS
+219 
-234 HPSHPSYP
+234 
-242 ARAFDCPRSSG
+242 SSG
-253 SSVRRTLDSLAAG
+253 SSGLPDPSGFAGASGSSGSSGSSGFAGASGLAGASGPSGSLWGSSGSSGFTRSSGPCVRRTLDSLAAG

-380 SDRLRAATQ
+380 NDRQQGAT
-389 EKAVQEE
+389 EE
-396 RWRISRELHDSVSQA
+396 RSVREERQRISRELHDSVSQA

-429 IDHAEPARRTEPAAR
+429 IDSAEPVGRV
-444 AEAPGGAEAPAR
+444 
-456 AETPGPG
+456 ETPNPMEGAVWVDPAG
-463 EAAGRAE
+463 GHEAV
-470 PGQKGPG
+470 
-477 EGGPGE
+477 
-483 DGPAQDGSGQGGPDQ
+483 
-498 EGHGT
+498 
-503 AGEVVELA
+503 GEVVDLA
-511 DLAELAEPIEYIR
+511 ELAELAEPIDYIR

-535 TLLGRLRPEAL
+535 TLLCRLRPESL
-546 ESEGLVAA
+546 ETEGLVAA

-566 GIATEAKLDAEP
+566 GIATEAKLDVEP

-593 ESLHNVAKH
+593 ESLHNIAKH
-602 ARARNVRLHL
+602 SQARNVRLHL

-669 VRVPA
+669 ARVPA
-674 APDS
+674 TPDS

>member
-1 MIGTR
+1 MVVGVISTR
-6 WFLTRRRRSATALA
+6 WIPTRRRRSATALA
-20 EVTGHILA
+20 EVTRRILA

-100 GGERRPRRGR
+100 GDERRPRRRGR
-110 RDPRNAVPASVLDT
+110 APRHAVPASVLDA

-140 RGGGRRLGHADVS
+140 RGGGRRLTHADVS
-153 TVGLFAAPAGHAVAQ
+153 TVGRFAAAAGHAVAQ

-180 AAAGPGSTGPAGAAG
+180 AAAGPGSNGSGSSSGP
-195 AATGAAGAAS
+195 
-205 TSVSARTASASTAS
+205 SV
-219 TAPPARPASHPAHPS
+219 
-234 HPSHPSYP
+234 
-242 ARAFDCPRSSG
+242 FPRSSG
-253 SSVRRTLDSLAAG
+253 PCVRRTLDSLAAG

-307 EAIAG
+307 EAIGG

-380 SDRLRAATQ
+380 NDRQRAAAQ
-389 EKAVQEE
+389 DKAVHEE
-396 RWRISRELHDSVSQA
+396 RHRISRELHDSVSQA

-429 IDHAEPARRTEPAAR
+429 IDSAEPAAGRAGPASH
-444 AEAPGGAEAPAR
+444 AEAPGRIDPEA
-456 AETPGPG
+456 
-463 EAAGRAE
+463 
-470 PGQKGPG
+470 
-477 EGGPGE
+477 
-483 DGPAQDGSGQGGPDQ
+483 
-498 EGHGT
+498 GHET
-503 AGEVVELA
+503 AGEVV
-511 DLAELAEPIEYIR
+511 DLAELTELAEPIEYIR

-535 TLLGRLRPEAL
+535 ILLCRLRPESL
-546 ESEGLVAA
+546 ETGGLVAA

-559 EALRARY
+559 ETLRARY

-602 ARARNVRLHL
+602 SQARNVRLHL

-669 VRVPA
+669 ARIPA
-674 APDS
+674 APDL

>member
-1 MIGTR
+1 MINTR
-6 WFLTRRRRSATALA
+6 WTPTRRRRSATALA
-20 EVTGHILA
+20 EVTQHILA

-100 GGERRPRRGR
+100 SHERRPRRLG
-110 RDPRNAVPASVLDT
+110 RDPRQAVPASVLDA

-140 RGGGRRLGHADVS
+140 RGGGRRLSHADVS
-153 TVGLFAAPAGHAVAQ
+153 TVGRFAAPAAHAVAQ

-180 AAAGPGSTGPAGAAG
+180 AAAGPGSAGSAG
-195 AATGAAGAAS
+195 
-205 TSVSARTASASTAS
+205 
-219 TAPPARPASHPAHPS
+219 
-234 HPSHPSYP
+234 
-242 ARAFDCPRSSG
+242 SSG
-253 SSVRRTLDSLAAG
+253 SSGLPEPSGSAWGSSGSSAFTRSSGPCVRRTLDSLAAG

-312 AAPVIHGGGRTGA
+312 AAPVIHGGGRTGT
-325 DGEGPAR
+325 DGDGPAR

-380 SDRLRAATQ
+380 NDRQQGATQ
-389 EKAVQEE
+389 ERSVREE
-396 RWRISRELHDSVSQA
+396 RQRISRELHDSVSQA

-429 IDHAEPARRTEPAAR
+429 IDSAEPV
-444 AEAPGGAEAPAR
+444 GR
-456 AETPGPG
+456 AET
-463 EAAGRAE
+463 
-470 PGQKGPG
+470 QSPG
-477 EGGPGE
+477 EGAVWVN
-483 DGPAQDGSGQGGPDQ
+483 PAA
-498 EGHGT
+498 GHE
-503 AGEVVELA
+503 AVGEVVDLA
-511 DLAELAEPIEYIR
+511 ELAELAEPIEYIR

-535 TLLGRLRPEAL
+535 TLLCRLRPESL
-546 ESEGLVAA
+546 ETEGLVAA
-554 LTQHV
+554 LAQHV

-566 GIATEAKLDAEP
+566 GITTEAKLDTEP

-593 ESLHNVAKH
+593 ESLHNIAKH
-602 ARARNVRLHL
+602 SQARNVRLHL

-669 VRVPA
+669 ARVPA
-674 APDS
+674 TKDS

>member
-6 WFLTRRRRSATALA
+6 WFLARRRRSATALA

-100 GGERRPRRGR
+100 AGERRPRRGR

-153 TVGLFAAPAGHAVAQ
+153 TVGIFAAPAAHAVAQ

-180 AAAGPGSTGPAGAAG
+180 AAAGPGSTGPAGAATGSTG
-195 AATGAAGAAS
+195 AATGATGAAS
-205 TSVSARTASASTAS
+205 TSVSARTASASTAPS
-219 TAPPARPASHPAHPS
+219 ARPASHPA

-444 AEAPGGAEAPAR
+444 AEAPGGAEAP
-456 AETPGPG
+456 GPG
-463 EAAGRAE
+463 EAASRAE
-470 PGQKGPG
+470 PGQKGLDQDGPDQG
-477 EGGPGE
+477 GPHQGGPG
-483 DGPAQDGSGQGGPDQ
+483 Q

-535 TLLGRLRPEAL
+535 TLLCRLRPESL

-602 ARARNVRLHL
+602 AQARNVRLHL